1 MQDVKEVKI
10 RKKKKLGSY
19 PYVSVVFSISLALFV
34 IGLFGLLILH
44 ASKLTQIIR
53 ENIEIQVYLNQTISD
68 NDQIKVQKTLAGRDY
83 IAITEDGTPKVR
95 FISKEEAAESFIDQ
109 TGEDFIQFLGEN
121 PLRDAYVINIRP
133 EFYDTKELQKIKL
146 DIERI
151 NGVFEV
157 TYVESLINSI
167 NKNIAKISL
176 VLMGFAVLLVII
188 VAVLINNT
196 IRLALFSQRFLIRSM
211 QLVGATRGFIKKPF
225 LFRSLIHGIVAGIC
239 AALLLLLLLNYANQ
253 QIEDLDKLQEPAK
266 ITIMLIGLLL
276 IGGFMGLLSTYRA
289 VNKYLKM
296 SLDELY

>member
-1 MQDVKEVKI
+1 MEVKEVKF

-44 ASKLTQIIR
+44 ANRLTRIIK
-53 ENIEIQVYLNQTISD
+53 ENIEIQVYLNRTISE
-68 NDQIKVQKTLAGRDY
+68 NDKIKIRKTLSNKDY
-83 IAITEDGTPKVR
+83 IAVVNGQPQISFV
-95 FISKEEAAESFIDQ
+95 SKEEAARDFIEE

-121 PLRDAYVINIRP
+121 PLRDAYIINVKP
-133 EFYDTKELQKIKL
+133 ENYTTEDLQKIRL

-151 NGVFEV
+151 SGVFEV

-167 NKNIAKISL
+167 NKNVTKISIVL
-176 VLMGFAVLLVII
+176 VSFAALLVII
-188 VAVLINNT
+188 VAILINNT

-211 QLVGATRGFIKKPF
+211 QLVGATRRFIKKPF
-225 LFRSLIHGIVAGIC
+225 LIRSFMHGILGGIF
-239 AALLLLLLLNYANQ
+239 ASVLLLLILNYANQ
-253 QIEDLDKLQEPAK
+253 QIEDIEKLQEPSK
-266 ITIMLIGLLL
+266 IVVLFVSLLFL
-276 IGGFMGLLSTYRA
+276 GGFMGFLSTYRA

>member
-1 MQDVKEVKI
+1 MEVKEVKI

-68 NDQIKVQKTLAGRDY
+68 NDQIKVQKTLANKDY
-83 IAITEDGTPKVR
+83 VATTENGEPKIH

-133 EFYDTKELQKIKL
+133 EYYEGKELQKIRL

-167 NKNIAKISL
+167 NKNIAKISV
-176 VLMGFAVLLVII
+176 VLIGFAVLLVII

-211 QLVGATRGFIKKPF
+211 QLVGATRGFIKRPF
-225 LFRSLIHGIVAGIC
+225 LFRSLMHGIIGGIC
-239 AALLLLLLLNYANQ
+239 ASVLLILVLNYANQ
-253 QIEDLDKLQEPAK
+253 QIEDLDKLQEPVK
-266 ITIMLIGLLL
+266 IMIMLAGLMV
-276 IGGFMGLLSTYRA
+276 IGGFMGLVSTYRA

>member
-1 MQDVKEVKI
+1 MEVKEVKF

-44 ASKLTQIIR
+44 ANRLTRIIK
-53 ENIEIQVYLNQTISD
+53 ENIEIQVYLNRTISE
-68 NDQIKVQKTLAGRDY
+68 NDKIKIRKTLSNKDY
-83 IAITEDGTPKVR
+83 IAVVNGQPQISFV
-95 FISKEEAAESFIDQ
+95 SKEEAARDFIEE

-121 PLRDAYVINIRP
+121 PLRDAYIINVKP
-133 EFYDTKELQKIKL
+133 ENYTTEDLQKIRL

-151 NGVFEV
+151 SGVFEV

-167 NKNIAKISL
+167 NKNVTKISIVL
-176 VLMGFAVLLVII
+176 VSFAALLVII
-188 VAVLINNT
+188 VAILINNT

-211 QLVGATRGFIKKPF
+211 QLVGATRRFIKKPF
-225 LFRSLIHGIVAGIC
+225 LIRSFMHGILGGIF
-239 AALLLLLLLNYANQ
+239 ASVLLLLILNYANQ
-253 QIEDLDKLQEPAK
+253 QIEDIEKLQEPSK
-266 ITIMLIGLLL
+266 IVILFVSLLVL
-276 IGGFMGLLSTYRA
+276 GGFMGFLSTYRA

>member
-1 MQDVKEVKI
+1 MEVKEVKF

-44 ASKLTQIIR
+44 ANRLTRIIK
-53 ENIEIQVYLNQTISD
+53 ENIEIQVYLNRTISE
-68 NDQIKVQKTLAGRDY
+68 NDKIKIRKTLSNKDY
-83 IAITEDGTPKVR
+83 IAVVNGQPQISFV
-95 FISKEEAAESFIDQ
+95 SKEEAARDFIEE

-121 PLRDAYVINIRP
+121 PLRDAYIINVKP
-133 EFYDTKELQKIKL
+133 ENYTTEDLQKIRL

-151 NGVFEV
+151 SGVFEV

-167 NKNIAKISL
+167 NKNVTKISIVL
-176 VLMGFAVLLVII
+176 VSFAALLVII
-188 VAVLINNT
+188 VAILINNT

-211 QLVGATRGFIKKPF
+211 QLVGATRRFIKKPF
-225 LFRSLIHGIVAGIC
+225 LIRSFMHGILGGVFASF
-239 AALLLLLLLNYANQ
+239 LLLLILNYANQ
-253 QIEDLDKLQEPAK
+253 QIEDIEKLQEPSK
-266 ITIMLIGLLL
+266 IVILFVSLLVL
-276 IGGFMGLLSTYRA
+276 GGFMGYLSTYRA